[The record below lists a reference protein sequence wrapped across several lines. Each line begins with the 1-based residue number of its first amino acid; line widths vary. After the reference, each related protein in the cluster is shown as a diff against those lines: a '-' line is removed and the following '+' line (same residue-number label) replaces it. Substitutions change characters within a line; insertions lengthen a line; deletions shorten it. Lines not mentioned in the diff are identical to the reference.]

1 MVSQVR
7 NSRLRGSDGRGTRG
21 FTLVELL
28 VSIGL
33 MALLATLS
41 TTGYYAASRGMADR
55 GAVTDVRS
63 VIRSAMQRAL
73 VDQVPTA
80 VLFYNQRLRA
90 GEDDETE
97 VVFGTAVAVRTAGR
111 ISRVIN
117 GELLC
122 DEFADL
128 QQTYSTNRTTSS
140 SSADAGMRLYRM
152 ASVNQGYNDSRTLV
166 ESSVSRTSDLTDS
179 LVATVS
185 NLTDIAYWG
194 FKVHARNSGPAASA
208 WSMGDAYGMEIA
220 SVQLPHGYIFGGSKP
235 PNSSYD
241 PVAASGME
249 CLVFTPDV
257 DPAATFS
264 PGVEIYAMR
273 PSGLVKVNTINKVE
287 ED

>member
-1 MVSQVR
+1 MASIKNLRSRNDVR
-7 NSRLRGSDGRGTRG
+7 GARG

-63 VIRSAMQRAL
+63 IIRSAMQRAL
-73 VDQVPTA
+73 VDQMPTA
-80 VLFYNQRLRA
+80 VLFYNQRLRVD
-90 GEDDETE
+90 GDETE

-111 ISRVIN
+111 ISVIQD
-117 GELLC
+117 GLLC

-128 QQTYSTNRTTSS
+128 QQTYSTNRTSSS

-152 ASVNQGYNDSRTLV
+152 ASVTDENGYEKCRTLV
-166 ESSVSRTSDLTDS
+166 ESSVSRTSDLADS

-194 FKVHARNSGPAASA
+194 FKVHTRNNGPAAAA
-208 WSMGDAYGMEIA
+208 WSVGDAYGMEIA
-220 SVQLPHGYIFGGSKP
+220 SVQLPHGYIFGGNAPSA
-235 PNSSYD
+235 SSYD
-241 PVAASGME
+241 PVNPSGTK

-257 DPAATFS
+257 DPDATFS
-264 PGVEIYAMR
+264 RGVEIFAMR
-273 PSGLVKVNTINKVE
+273 PSGLSKVNTINKVE